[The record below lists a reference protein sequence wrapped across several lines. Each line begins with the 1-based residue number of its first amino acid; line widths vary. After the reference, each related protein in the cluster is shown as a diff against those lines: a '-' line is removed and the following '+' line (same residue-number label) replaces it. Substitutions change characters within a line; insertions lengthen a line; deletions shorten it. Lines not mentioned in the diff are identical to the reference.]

1 MSKFENRPNSALLV
15 IDVQNGV
22 VSDSWQR
29 EEVVANINSLVA
41 KARGTGTAVIW
52 VQHSDPWMPLG
63 SENWKIIEELEP
75 EAEEVHIQKSYRSS
89 FEETNLEKTLSELG
103 VGHLFITGAQSNY
116 CIRHTSHAA
125 LERGYDVTL
134 VEDAHTTSDSQWDTG
149 TLPAS
154 VIVADQNQSMMEYE
168 LPGRSASIAATA
180 EISF

>member
-1 MSKFENRPNSALLV
+1 MSKFADRPNSALLV

-29 EEVVANINSLVA
+29 AEVVENINSLVA
-41 KARGTGTAVIW
+41 KARGTGTPVIW

-63 SENWKIIEELEP
+63 SEKWKIIEELEP
-75 EAEEVHIQKSYRSS
+75 DAEEIHIQKNYRSS
-89 FEETNLEKTLSELG
+89 FEETNLENALSELG
-103 VGHLFITGAQSNY
+103 VGHLYITGAQTNY

-149 TLPAS
+149 MLSAQ
-154 VIVADQNQSMMEYE
+154 VIVAEQNQAMMEYE
-168 LPGRSASIAATA
+168 LPGRSASIAPTA
-180 EISF
+180 EVEF